1 MRYLIS
7 LGLFAIVALSGA
19 HPARA
24 DSATFFHLGPEVST
38 LGLGVDAGLRIND
51 FFGLRVGGNYFDTN
65 FDAALA
71 GTEYDLGFVLESVG
85 AVIDVYPFGGGVRF
99 SGGLRWNGNG
109 IDLSVTP
116 TNSIVIGS
124 TSFTA
129 GQLGTLSGDVDFED
143 FAPFVGI
150 GYEGD
155 FFDQR
160 VLLAFGA
167 GALIQGDPEVDLS
180 ASGALAN
187 DSALLAALRREENDL
202 EDDLDFLSFYP
213 VVSLSLTLR
222 F

>member
-7 LGLFAIVALSGA
+7 LALFVIVALSGA

-24 DSATFFHLGPEVST
+24 ESATFFHLGPEVST
-38 LGLGVDAGLRIND
+38 LGLGGEAGIRVND

-65 FDAALA
+65 FDAKLA
-71 GTEYDLGFVLESVG
+71 GTEYDLGFLLESAG
-85 AVIDVYPFGGGVRF
+85 AVIDVYPFGGGLRF
-99 SGGLRWNGNG
+99 SGGLRWNGNN

-116 TNSIVIGS
+116 ANSIVIGG
-124 TSFTA
+124 TTFTA
-129 GQLGTLSGDVDFED
+129 AQLGTLSGDVDFED
-143 FAPFVGI
+143 FAPFFGL

-167 GALIQGDPEVDLS
+167 GVLFQGDPEVDLS
-180 ASGALAN
+180 ANGALAN
-187 DSALLAALRREENDL
+187 DPALLAALRREENDL
-202 EDDLDFLSFYP
+202 ENDLDFLSFYP
-213 VVSLSLTLR
+213 VVSLSLTFR